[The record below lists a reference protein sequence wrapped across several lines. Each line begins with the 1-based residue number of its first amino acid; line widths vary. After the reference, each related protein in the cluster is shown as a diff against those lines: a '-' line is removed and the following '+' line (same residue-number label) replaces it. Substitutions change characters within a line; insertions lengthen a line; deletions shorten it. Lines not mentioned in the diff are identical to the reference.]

1 MLYVFAMIVF
11 IVVKRKQRKDRRLR
25 EQFLQL
31 PVPEGLGFKSSR
43 LLGLDEQYLTDLAQ
57 YRACGVRQGG
67 VEGAWGLVKWR
78 QGRRSV
84 KLKQV
89 NTKDY
94 KILGY
99 EETTCS
105 QGFTCSIY
113 CTLER

>member
-1 MLYVFAMIVF
+1 MGFLVMLYVFAMIVF
-11 IVVKRKQRKDRRLR
+11 IVVKRKQRKDQRLR

-57 YRACGVRQGG
+57 YRACGGRQGG

-84 KLKQV
+84 KREQV
-89 NTKDY
+89 NTDV
-94 KILGY
+94 IDPL
-99 EETTCS
+99 
-105 QGFTCSIY
+105 
-113 CTLER
+113 